1 VRADFRTTA
10 RDIAAACHGRISAG
24 SADTII
30 DSISSDSRDT
40 GDRCLFIP
48 LEGERFDGHDFIRDL
63 IAGHAVSAVL
73 SRRDGFEE
81 AAASHNV
88 TVIRC
93 DDTLAALG
101 AIASSHR
108 GSVRADIVAITGT
121 NGKTTTKELLH
132 AVLSPDFS
140 THKNEKNYNNEI
152 GVPFAVMG
160 LEASHEKAVFE
171 LGMNHPGEISRLSKM
186 VRPSMAVIT
195 NAGEGHLEFLGSVEN
210 VARAKMEIIDGM
222 KPGSLLFLNR
232 DSQCFEL
239 MKDIAEKGGFSVRTF
254 GLGDDA
260 MIRPSAYRLGRDSL
274 ELSFGGDRLSVP
286 LYGIH
291 NVYNVLA
298 VTGVALECGISLS
311 RINSALSAFSN
322 VDGRSQIIDRG
333 YVIINDT
340 YNSNPLSSRTALQSA
355 AAVFPERRKVA
366 VLSDM
371 KELGE
376 AAPGCHR
383 NTGAA
388 VARNSFDL
396 LCLWGDMASEYMK
409 GALDAGMDRAKVMSF
424 DTKKDLSDYLRA
436 SLTPSDVVL
445 VKGSRSMKMED
456 VVRALTE

>member
-1 VRADFRTTA
+1 MRADFRTTA
-10 RDIAAACHGRISAG
+10 RDVAEACHGRISAG
-24 SADTII
+24 SADAII

-40 GDRCLFIP
+40 GGRCLFIP

-63 IAGHAVSAVL
+63 VSGHSVSAVL

-81 AAASHNV
+81 VSASNNV
-88 TVIRC
+88 ALIRC

-101 AIASSHR
+101 AIASRHR
-108 GSVRADIVAITGT
+108 ASVRGEIVAITGT
-121 NGKTTTKELLH
+121 NGKTTTTALLH
-132 AVLSPDFS
+132 AELSPDFS

-160 LEASHEKAVFE
+160 LDSRHEKAVFE
-171 LGMNHPGEISRLSKM
+171 LGMNHPGEIGRLSKM

-210 VARAKMEIIDGM
+210 VDRAKMEIVEGM
-222 KPGSLLFLNR
+222 QPGSLLFLNR

-239 MKDIAEKGGFSVRTF
+239 MNDMAAKGGFRVRTF

-260 MIRPSAYRLGRDSL
+260 MIRPASYRLGRDFL
-274 ELSFGGDRLSVP
+274 ELTFGRDRLSVP

-291 NVYNVLA
+291 NVYNLLA
-298 VTGVALECGISLS
+298 VTGVALEYGLSIS
-311 RINSALSAFSN
+311 RINGALSSFSN

-333 YVIINDT
+333 YIVINDT
-340 YNSNPLSSRTALQSA
+340 YNSNPLSSRTALQSL
-355 AAVFPERRKVA
+355 AAVFPDRRRVA

-371 KELGE
+371 KELGD
-376 AAPGCHR
+376 AAPECHR
-383 NTGAA
+383 STGAA

-396 LCLWGDMASEYMK
+396 LCLWGEMASEYME
-409 GALDAGMDRAKVMSF
+409 GALEAGMDRARVLSF
-424 DTKKDLSDYLRA
+424 DSKKDLSDYLRA